1 MTRYLEIVADQD
13 PFPAGVD
20 TNARTM
26 FACNYSCIAANP
38 VAKFEE
44 EIGRILFDAGL
55 AVFNTNCWI
64 GPDARIPVGD
74 GPYITLIN
82 TGGTSPIET
91 HNGDKYRRMSIQVV
105 VRALTYQAA
114 RTRARAIWDELDGKR
129 NFTVVAA

>member
-20 TNARTM
+20 TNSRTM
-26 FACNYSCIAANP
+26 FACNYSCMAANP

-44 EIGRILFDAGL
+44 EIARILFDAGL
-55 AVFNTNCWI
+55 LVLGTNCWI
-64 GPDARIPVGD
+64 GPDARVPAGD
-74 GPYITLIN
+74 GPFITLIN

-91 HNGDKYRRMSIQVV
+91 HNGDKYRRMSIQIV
-105 VRALTYQAA
+105 VRALTYQVA